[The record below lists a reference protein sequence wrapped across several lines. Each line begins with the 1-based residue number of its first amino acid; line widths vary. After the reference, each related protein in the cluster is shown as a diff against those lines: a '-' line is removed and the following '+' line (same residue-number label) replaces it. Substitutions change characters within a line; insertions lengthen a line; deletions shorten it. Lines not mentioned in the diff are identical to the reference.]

1 MTDIIAPDHPQ
12 SRLHRLFDRNFLD
25 YTAYVIRERA
35 IPDIDDGLK
44 PIFRSNVHSQ
54 ENNLRYNTEEQ
65 HGKDSVSSY

>member
-1 MTDIIAPDHPQ
+1 MTSHVISEQLPQ

-44 PIFRSNVHSQ
+44 PVQRES
-54 ENNLRYNTEEQ
+54 
-65 HGKDSVSSY
+65 